1 MSVALVNQ
9 HAKRMGRFILSSVA
23 CSVLQ
28 YFILSDERN
37 EFRKK
42 YIEHRIYFF
51 LFSSQLLSKTFLTP
65 QKNSSIYYHNC
76 ILNFL

>member
-1 MSVALVNQ
+1 MYQCDIEARSRNHCCRGETNYYISECMSVALVNK

-28 YFILSDERN
+28 YFIVPHEGH

-42 YIEHRIYFF
+42 R
-51 LFSSQLLSKTFLTP
+51 
-65 QKNSSIYYHNC
+65 KN
-76 ILNFL
+76 